1 MIRELKLIII
11 NVGTLLVNDKSSR
24 EKLMSESSLNKINN
38 EEFKTLSKTIDRL
51 RFQFNRF
58 QNTNASE

>member
-1 MIRELKLIII
+1 MIEALAK
-11 NVGTLLVNDKSSR
+11 
-24 EKLMSESSLNKINN
+24 KLMSESSLNKINN